1 MCRAQ
6 RCELALGGCVG
17 LFAAGDETEARM
29 LGAREVFAQGE
40 GGTWMTCH
48 HQDDTGIQAEAE
60 SEVAQSCQTLQPQ
73 S

>member
-6 RCELALGGCVG
+6 RRELALGGGIG
-17 LFAAGDETEARM
+17 LFATGDEAEARM
-29 LGAREVFAQGE
+29 LWAREVFAQGE

-60 SEVAQSCQTLQPQ
+60 RVKLLSHV
-73 S
+73 